1 MVPVAELKDLKIF
14 EAIASPTLNALS
26 EDIVERSF
34 GPGDF
39 ILHQHDEARAIYIL
53 LAGSVEFL
61 MMIEGMED
69 LYVGETSEPGAL
81 IGWSVVREPFRFTA
95 SARCTEPSR
104 VLKVPRDSLHRILKD
119 DPTTGELCRNLGDAT
134 RSSGAVFSVVG
145 GDTVGECD
153 AFDNHWQLVGAL

>member
-14 EAIASPTLNALS
+14 EALTSPTLDALS

-34 GPGDF
+34 EPGDY
-39 ILHQHDEARAIYIL
+39 ILHQHDEACALYIL

-81 IGWSVVREPFRFTA
+81 VGWSVLREPYRFTA
-95 SARCTEPSR
+95 SVRCTEPSR
-104 VLKVPRDSLHRILKD
+104 VLKLPRDSLHRILND
-119 DPTTGELCRNLGDAT
+119 DPTTGRYLVESVAAVLVERLDDALELLG
-134 RSSGAVFSVVG
+134 RLPKSGPRLGS
-145 GDTVGECD
+145 
-153 AFDNHWQLVGAL
+153 

>member
-119 DPTTGELCRNLGDAT
+119 DPTTGRCLVEAVAAALVERLDDARELLGRLPKSGPRLGD
-134 RSSGAVFSVVG
+134 
-145 GDTVGECD
+145 
-153 AFDNHWQLVGAL
+153 